1 MQTTYA
7 YYFSVHTAY
16 WQLPD
21 APLPL
26 SLGPQDV
33 GDVLRPLDATS
44 WAEVPLAL
52 QLHTPQG
59 RTVLLRLTLKKRPSF
74 DPKSDLPIFPR
85 ATGPEANH
93 CYWGYCGSRTNRTL
107 GWYGTNQ
114 QGAFLRICHTSRTM
128 AMRKSCRMDTG

>member
-26 SLGPQDV
+26 TLGPQDV
-33 GDVLRPLDATS
+33 DDVLRPLDATS

-52 QLHTPQG
+52 QLHTPKG
-59 RTVLLRLTLKKRPSF
+59 RTVLLRLTLKKRRLPHPSF

-107 GWYGTNQ
+107 GWYGRSFP
-114 QGAFLRICHTSRTM
+114 ADLPHRTQDSTPTP
-128 AMRKSCRMDTG
+128 ALWQ